1 MKKKLF
7 LMLLSASMVFS
18 QTIVYAESYNIEE
31 TENSIETSVEDQLSI
46 VTENDLAGNDDA
58 DQKDENSEETQPDQE
73 KEIDQE
79 KTAEDNN
86 NASDDAVEKDTD
98 ESVEKEENESETDL
112 ENITGSVEGKVEST
126 VEAESEVTVGYYT
139 YKVENGVASIASYN
153 GYESNV
159 TVPTSVKIN
168 GSTYKIKEVDKFAFE
183 NCTSIHKLVIPK
195 AIVKIGDGA
204 FKNCT
209 NLESITINGNIGDC
223 SYYSENSSLDDDRSV
238 FYNVGTNSDKL
249 DIVFGSEVTKI
260 PAYLFATGNNQS
272 EGVYAHV
279 TSVTI
284 GDNIEQIGED
294 AFYKCYDL
302 QKIIWGKK
310 LKTIEKK
317 AFAYD
322 YEIKTIEFP
331 ENVKEIG
338 GFAFADCYGLK
349 KINLPKKT
357 TSLRDGAFQNCTNLE
372 SITIN
377 GNIGDCSYYSEN
389 SSLDDDRSVFYNVGT
404 NSDKLSVVFG
414 SEVTRIPAYL
424 FATGRDQSEGVYA
437 HVTSVTIGDNIDQ
450 IGEDAF
456 YKCYDLQKIIW
467 GKKLKTIEKKAFAY
481 DYGIKTIEFPE
492 NVKAIGEF
500 AFTDCYGLKKIKFPK
515 KTTSLRDGAFKNCTN
530 LESITINGNIGDCNY
545 HIANSSLDDDSSV
558 FYNAGSNV
566 DELNVVFGAG
576 VTRIPSYL
584 FATGNNKSKN
594 VYACVTSV
602 TIPSSVKSIGAYAFN
617 DCYAL
622 KNFNIKSKNAKF
634 EEGCLNNVNSKMVV
648 KCYKGSTADSYAK
661 QNKFKRTY
669 YKASNSITASDKTL
683 KVNTSKDQSF
693 NINAKTNGG
702 AKLTY
707 SSDTKSVTVNASGK
721 VTVKKGYSGKA
732 KIKITAAETSKYEK
746 ATKTITVTVN
756 KYNQNIT
763 VSPGTRTYKV
773 SDLKNKSRS
782 FSITVSDNKGNV
794 TYTCNSKYIKITDN
808 KVKVLK
814 GTPKGTYKVT
824 VKSAATKKYYSA
836 TKTVTINVK

>member
-18 QTIVYAESYNIEE
+18 QTIVYAEPYNIEVSE
-31 TENSIETSVEDQLSI
+31 DIIEDQLTATTDSDLDSNDY
-46 VTENDLAGNDDA
+46 EN
-58 DQKDENSEETQPDQE
+58 QKDETSEETQPVQDN
-73 KEIDQE
+73 EIDQDKAAE
-79 KTAEDNN
+79 AAEDDSDT
-86 NASDDAVEKDTD
+86 SDDEIENDAD
-98 ESVEKEENESETDL
+98 ENIQAEDGESETDL
-112 ENITGSVEGKVEST
+112 ENITESVEGKVEST
-126 VEAESEVTVGYYT
+126 VEAGSEVTVGYYT
-139 YKVENGVASIASYN
+139 YTVENGVASISSYN

-168 GSTYKIKEVDKFAFE
+168 GNTYKIKRVENYAFE
-183 NCTSIHKLVIPK
+183 NCTSIRKLVIPK
-195 AIVKIGDGA
+195 QIISLGNGA

-223 SYYSENSSLDDDRSV
+223 SGYSATSYNDSDYSV
-238 FYNVGTNSDKL
+238 FYNAGANSDKL
-249 DIVFGSEVTKI
+249 NVTFGSGVRTI
-260 PAYLFATGNNQS
+260 PAYLFATGNDESAN
-272 EGVYAHV
+272 VYVHI
-279 TSVTI
+279 TSVV
-284 GDNIEQIGED
+284 IGENVTEIGNN
-294 AFYKCYDL
+294 AFFKCYDL
-302 QKIIWGKK
+302 KKITWGKK
-310 LKTIEKK
+310 LKVIGERAFLDVHGISSIE
-317 AFAYD
+317 
-322 YEIKTIEFP
+322 IP
-331 ENVKEIG
+331 ENVTTIEQY
-338 GFAFADCYGLK
+338 AFENCFNVK
-349 KINLPKKT
+349 KIRFPKNT
-357 TSLRDGAFQNCTNLE
+357 TSLQNGAFKNCTNLE
-372 SITIN
+372 SIIIN
-377 GNIGDCSYYSEN
+377 GNIGDCSGYSATSYN
-389 SSLDDDRSVFYNVGT
+389 DSDYSVFYNAGA
-404 NSDKLSVVFG
+404 NSDKLNVTFG
-414 SEVTRIPAYL
+414 SGVRRIPAYL
-424 FATGRDQSEGVYA
+424 FATGNDESANIYV
-437 HVTSVTIGDNIDQ
+437 HITSVV
-450 IGEDAF
+450 IGENVTEIGNNAF
-456 YKCYDLQKIIW
+456 FKCYDLKKITW
-467 GKKLKTIEKKAFAY
+467 GKKLKVIGERAFLDVHGISSIE
-481 DYGIKTIEFPE
+481 IPE
-492 NVKAIGEF
+492 NVTTIEQY
-500 AFTDCYGLKKIKFPK
+500 AFENCFNVKKIRFPK
-515 KTTSLRDGAFKNCTN
+515 NTTSLQNGAFKNCTN
-530 LESITINGNIGDCNY
+530 LESITINGNIGDCSGYSATSYN
-545 HIANSSLDDDSSV
+545 DSDYSV
-558 FYNAGSNV
+558 FYNAGANSNK
-566 DELNVVFGAG
+566 LNVTFGSG
-576 VTRIPSYL
+576 VKRIPAYL
-584 FATGNNKSKN
+584 FATGNDKSAN

-634 EEGCLNNVNSKMVV
+634 EEGCLNNVNSKIVV

>member
-18 QTIVYAESYNIEE
+18 QTIVYAEPYNIEVSE
-31 TENSIETSVEDQLSI
+31 DIIEDQLTATTDSDLDSNDY
-46 VTENDLAGNDDA
+46 EN
-58 DQKDENSEETQPDQE
+58 QKDETSEETQPVQDN
-73 KEIDQE
+73 EIDQDKAAE
-79 KTAEDNN
+79 AAEDDSDT
-86 NASDDAVEKDTD
+86 SDDEIENDAD
-98 ESVEKEENESETDL
+98 ENIQAEDGESETDL
-112 ENITGSVEGKVEST
+112 ENITESVEGKVEST
-126 VEAESEVTVGYYT
+126 VEAGSEVTVGYYT
-139 YKVENGVASIASYN
+139 YTVENGVASISSYN

-168 GSTYKIKEVDKFAFE
+168 GNTYKIKRVENYAFE
-183 NCTSIHKLVIPK
+183 NCTSIRKLVIPK
-195 AIVKIGDGA
+195 QIISLGNGA

-223 SYYSENSSLDDDRSV
+223 SGYSATSYNDSDYSV
-238 FYNVGTNSDKL
+238 FYNAGANSDKL
-249 DIVFGSEVTKI
+249 NVTFGSGVRTI
-260 PAYLFATGNNQS
+260 PAYLFATGNDESAN
-272 EGVYAHV
+272 VYVHI
-279 TSVTI
+279 TSVV
-284 GDNIEQIGED
+284 IGENVTEIGNN
-294 AFYKCYDL
+294 AFFKCYDL
-302 QKIIWGKK
+302 KKITWGKK
-310 LKTIEKK
+310 LKVIGERAFLDVHGISSIE
-317 AFAYD
+317 
-322 YEIKTIEFP
+322 IP
-331 ENVKEIG
+331 ENVTTIEQY
-338 GFAFADCYGLK
+338 AFENCFNVK
-349 KINLPKKT
+349 KIRFPKNT
-357 TSLRDGAFQNCTNLE
+357 TSLQN
-372 SITIN
+372 
-377 GNIGDCSYYSEN
+377 
-389 SSLDDDRSVFYNVGT
+389 
-404 NSDKLSVVFG
+404 
-414 SEVTRIPAYL
+414 
-424 FATGRDQSEGVYA
+424 
-437 HVTSVTIGDNIDQ
+437 
-450 IGEDAF
+450 
-456 YKCYDLQKIIW
+456 
-467 GKKLKTIEKKAFAY
+467 
-481 DYGIKTIEFPE
+481 
-492 NVKAIGEF
+492 
-500 AFTDCYGLKKIKFPK
+500 
-515 KTTSLRDGAFKNCTN
+515 GAFKNCTN
-530 LESITINGNIGDCNY
+530 LESIIINGNIGDCSGYSATSYN
-545 HIANSSLDDDSSV
+545 DSDYSV
-558 FYNAGSNV
+558 FYNAGANS
-566 DELNVVFGAG
+566 DKLNVTFGSG
-576 VTRIPSYL
+576 VKRIPAYL
-584 FATGNNKSKN
+584 FATGNDKSEN